1 MNKKSL
7 MIIVIQSFVIIL
19 LIWVVVLM
27 GSDEFVDDDLFDE
40 EETLSFIEV
49 NDEGLN
55 QIRLTETI
63 VKNSGIQTAAII
75 SSNKQFSFS
84 NYGIVQATD
93 TLIDLKNIYDQLM
106 QEINTL
112 QNQINTEE
120 KKYLAFVDL
129 NADEKNISDQVL
141 LDQQT
146 IVNNLKV
153 SIEKK
158 VALKKNLQQKVLS
171 QWGNKFYVAITGKAK
186 DKQLNPLLNG
196 EARLVKITLP
206 SSDSDNSVPE
216 KIIFTP
222 INGNSET
229 EGVFLDKAPTIEPS
243 ILGQTFYYLISS
255 PDIRIGSKL
264 IGFYKEN
271 QNNNK
276 QQNRYEVQSSSIVW
290 SNGLPWVYIEEE
302 PFLFVKKPVSLEN
315 EIKDGWLVTSDALST
330 NDIIVSKG
338 AQLLLS
344 EEYKYQIKNE
354 NED

>member
-19 LIWVVVLM
+19 LIWVVILM

-49 NDEGLN
+49 NDAGLN
-55 QIRLTETI
+55 QIRLTEAI
-63 VKNSGIQTAAII
+63 VKNSGIQTTKII
-75 SSNKQFSFS
+75 SSNKQSSFS

-129 NADEKNISDQVL
+129 NADGKNISDQAL

-146 IVNNLKV
+146 LVNNLRV
-153 SIEKK
+153 SVEKK
-158 VALKKNLQQKVLS
+158 VVLKKNLQQKVLS
-171 QWGNKFYVAITGKAK
+171 QWGNKFYMAITGKAK

-206 SSDSDNSVPE
+206 SSDSDNSIPH

-222 INGNSET
+222 INGNNET
-229 EGVFLDKAPTIEPS
+229 EGIYLDKAPTIEPS
-243 ILGQTFYYLISS
+243 ILGQTFYYLIQS

-264 IGFYKEN
+264 IGFYKEK
-271 QNNNK
+271 QNND
-276 QQNRYEVQSSSIVW
+276 QQMNRYAVQSSSIVW
-290 SNGLPWVYIEEE
+290 SNGLPWVFIEEE
-302 PFLFVKKPVSLEN
+302 TFLFVKKPVSLEN
-315 EIKDGWLVTSDALST
+315 EIKDGWLVISEALST

>member
-1 MNKKSL
+1 

-19 LIWVVVLM
+19 LIWVVILM
-27 GSDEFVDDDLFDE
+27 GSDEFVDDDLFDDE
-40 EETLSFIEV
+40 EPLSFIEV

-55 QIRLTETI
+55 QIRLTEAI
-63 VKNSGIQTAAII
+63 VKNSGIQTTKII
-75 SSNKQFSFS
+75 SSNKQSSFS

-129 NADEKNISDQVL
+129 NADGKNISDQAL

-146 IVNNLKV
+146 LVNNLKV
-153 SIEKK
+153 SVEKK
-158 VALKKNLQQKVLS
+158 VVLKKNLQQKVLS
-171 QWGNKFYVAITGKAK
+171 QWGNKFYMAITGKAK

-206 SSDSDNSVPE
+206 SSDSDNSIPH

-222 INGNSET
+222 INGNNET
-229 EGVFLDKAPTIEPS
+229 EGIYLDKAPTIEPS
-243 ILGQTFYYLISS
+243 ILGQTFYYLIQS

-264 IGFYKEN
+264 IGFYKEK
-271 QNNNK
+271 QNNDK
-276 QQNRYEVQSSSIVW
+276 QMNRYEVQSSSIVW
-290 SNGLPWVYIEEE
+290 SNGIPWVYIEEE

-315 EIKDGWLVTSDALST
+315 EIKDGWLVISEALST

>member
-1 MNKKSL
+1 

-19 LIWVVVLM
+19 LIWVVILM

-55 QIRLTETI
+55 QIRLTEAI
-63 VKNSGIQTAAII
+63 VKNSGIQTTKII
-75 SSNKQFSFS
+75 SSNKQSSFS

-129 NADEKNISDQVL
+129 NADGKNISDQAL

-146 IVNNLKV
+146 LVNNLSV
-153 SIEKK
+153 SVEKK
-158 VALKKNLQQKVLS
+158 VVLKKNLQQKVLS
-171 QWGNKFYVAITGKAK
+171 QWGNKFYMAITGKAK

-196 EARLVKITLP
+196 DARLVKITLP
-206 SSDSDNSVPE
+206 SSDSDNSIPH

-222 INGNSET
+222 INGNKET
-229 EGVFLDKAPTIEPS
+229 EGIYLDKAPTIEPS
-243 ILGQTFYYLISS
+243 ILGQTFYYLIQS

-264 IGFYKEN
+264 IGFYKEK
-271 QNNNK
+271 QNNDK
-276 QQNRYEVQSSSIVW
+276 QTNRYEVQSSSIVW
-290 SNGLPWVYIEEE
+290 STGLPWVYIEEE

-315 EIKDGWLVTSDALST
+315 EIKDGWLVISEALST

>member
-1 MNKKSL
+1 

-19 LIWVVVLM
+19 LIWVVILM

-55 QIRLTETI
+55 QIRLTEAI
-63 VKNSGIQTAAII
+63 VKNSGIKTTKII
-75 SSNKQFSFS
+75 SSNKKSSFS

-129 NADEKNISDQVL
+129 NADGKNISDQAL

-146 IVNNLKV
+146 LVNNLKV
-153 SIEKK
+153 SVEKK
-158 VALKKNLQQKVLS
+158 VVLKKNLQQKVLS
-171 QWGNKFYVAITGKAK
+171 QWGNKFYMAITDKAK

-206 SSDSDNSVPE
+206 SSDSDNSIPH

-222 INGNSET
+222 INGNNET
-229 EGVFLDKAPTIEPS
+229 EGIYLDKAPTIEPS
-243 ILGQTFYYLISS
+243 ILGQTFYYLIQS

-264 IGFYKEN
+264 IGFYKEK
-271 QNNNK
+271 QNNDK
-276 QQNRYEVQSSSIVW
+276 QMNRYEVQSSSIVW

-315 EIKDGWLVTSDALST
+315 EIKDGWLVISEALST

>member
-1 MNKKSL
+1 

-19 LIWVVVLM
+19 LIWVVILM

-55 QIRLTETI
+55 QIRLTEAI
-63 VKNSGIQTAAII
+63 VKNSGIQTTKII
-75 SSNKQFSFS
+75 SSNKQSSFS

-129 NADEKNISDQVL
+129 NADGKNISDQAL

-146 IVNNLKV
+146 LVNNLKV
-153 SIEKK
+153 SVEKK
-158 VALKKNLQQKVLS
+158 VVLKKNLQQKVLS
-171 QWGNKFYVAITGKAK
+171 QWGNKFYMAITSKAK

-206 SSDSDNSVPE
+206 SSDSDNSIPH

-222 INGNSET
+222 INGNNET
-229 EGVFLDKAPTIEPS
+229 EGIYLDKAPTIEPS
-243 ILGQTFYYLISS
+243 ILGQTFYYLIQS

-264 IGFYKEN
+264 IGFYKEK
-271 QNNNK
+271 QNNDK
-276 QQNRYEVQSSSIVW
+276 QMNRYEVQSSSIVW
-290 SNGLPWVYIEEE
+290 SNGLSWVYIEEE

-315 EIKDGWLVTSDALST
+315 EIKDGWLVISEALST

>member
-19 LIWVVVLM
+19 LIWVVILM

-40 EETLSFIEV
+40 EEILSFIEV

-55 QIRLTETI
+55 QIRLTEAI
-63 VKNSGIQTAAII
+63 VKNSGIQTTKII
-75 SSNKQFSFS
+75 SSNKQSSFS

-129 NADEKNISDQVL
+129 NADGKNISDQAL

-146 IVNNLKV
+146 LVKNLKV
-153 SIEKK
+153 SVEKK
-158 VALKKNLQQKVLS
+158 VVLKKNLQQKVLS
-171 QWGNKFYVAITGKAK
+171 QWGNKFYMAITGKAK

-206 SSDSDNSVPE
+206 SSDSDNSIPH

-222 INGNSET
+222 INGNNET
-229 EGVFLDKAPTIEPS
+229 EGIYLDKAPTIEPS
-243 ILGQTFYYLISS
+243 ILGQTFYYLIQS

-264 IGFYKEN
+264 IGFYKEK
-271 QNNNK
+271 QNNDK
-276 QQNRYEVQSSSIVW
+276 QMNRYEVQSSSIVW

-315 EIKDGWLVTSDALST
+315 EIKDGWLVISEALST

>member
-19 LIWVVVLM
+19 LIWVVILM

-40 EETLSFIEV
+40 DETLSFIEV
-49 NDEGLN
+49 NDKGLN
-55 QIRLTETI
+55 QIRLTEAI
-63 VKNSGIQTAAII
+63 VKNSGIQTTKII
-75 SSNKQFSFS
+75 SSNKQSSFS

-129 NADEKNISDQVL
+129 NADGKNISDQAL

-146 IVNNLKV
+146 LVNNLRV
-153 SIEKK
+153 SVEKK
-158 VALKKNLQQKVLS
+158 VVLKKNLQQKVLS
-171 QWGNKFYVAITGKAK
+171 QWGNKFYMAITGKAK

-206 SSDSDNSVPE
+206 SSDSDNSIPH

-222 INGNSET
+222 INGNKET
-229 EGVFLDKAPTIEPS
+229 EGIYLDKASTIEPS
-243 ILGQTFYYLISS
+243 ILGQTFYYLIQS

-264 IGFYKEN
+264 IGFYKEK
-271 QNNNK
+271 QNNDK
-276 QQNRYEVQSSSIVW
+276 QMNRYEVQSSSIVW

-315 EIKDGWLVTSDALST
+315 EIKDGWLVISEALST

>member
-1 MNKKSL
+1 

-19 LIWVVVLM
+19 LIWVVILM

-63 VKNSGIQTAAII
+63 VKNSGIQTSAII
-75 SSNKQFSFS
+75 SSNKQSSFS

-112 QNQINTEE
+112 RNQINTEE

-146 IVNNLKV
+146 LVNNLKV

-171 QWGNKFYVAITGKAK
+171 QWGNKFYMAITGQAK
-186 DKQLNPLLNG
+186 DKQLNPLLDG

-206 SSDSDNSVPE
+206 SSDSDNSVP
-216 KIIFTP
+216 
-222 INGNSET
+222 
-229 EGVFLDKAPTIEPS
+229 
-243 ILGQTFYYLISS
+243 
-255 PDIRIGSKL
+255 
-264 IGFYKEN
+264 
-271 QNNNK
+271 
-276 QQNRYEVQSSSIVW
+276 
-290 SNGLPWVYIEEE
+290 
-302 PFLFVKKPVSLEN
+302 
-315 EIKDGWLVTSDALST
+315 
-330 NDIIVSKG
+330 
-338 AQLLLS
+338 
-344 EEYKYQIKNE
+344 
-354 NED
+354 

>member
-19 LIWVVVLM
+19 LIWVVILM

-55 QIRLTETI
+55 QIRLTEAI
-63 VKNSGIQTAAII
+63 VKNSGILTTKII
-75 SSNKQFSFS
+75 SSNKQSSFS

-129 NADEKNISDQVL
+129 NADGKNISDQAL

-146 IVNNLKV
+146 LVNNLKV
-153 SIEKK
+153 SVEKK
-158 VALKKNLQQKVLS
+158 VVLKKNLQQKVLS
-171 QWGNKFYVAITGKAK
+171 QWGNKFYMAITGKAK
-186 DKQLNPLLNG
+186 DKQLNPLLDG

-206 SSDSDNSVPE
+206 SSDSDNSIPH

-222 INGNSET
+222 INGNNET
-229 EGVFLDKAPTIEPS
+229 EGIYLDKAPTIEPS
-243 ILGQTFYYLISS
+243 ILGQTFYYLIQS

-264 IGFYKEN
+264 IGFYKEK
-271 QNNNK
+271 QNNDK
-276 QQNRYEVQSSSIVW
+276 QMNRYEVQSSSIVW

-315 EIKDGWLVTSDALST
+315 EIKDGWLVISEALST

>member
-19 LIWVVVLM
+19 LIWVVILM

-40 EETLSFIEV
+40 DETLSFIEV
-49 NDEGLN
+49 NDKGLN
-55 QIRLTETI
+55 QIRLTEAI
-63 VKNSGIQTAAII
+63 VKNSGIQTTKII
-75 SSNKQFSFS
+75 SSNKQSSFS

-129 NADEKNISDQVL
+129 NADGKNISDQAL

-146 IVNNLKV
+146 LVNNLRV
-153 SIEKK
+153 SVEKK
-158 VALKKNLQQKVLS
+158 VVLKKNLQQKVLS
-171 QWGNKFYVAITGKAK
+171 QWGNKFYMAITGKAK

-206 SSDSDNSVPE
+206 SSDSDNSIPH

-222 INGNSET
+222 INGNKET
-229 EGVFLDKAPTIEPS
+229 EGIYLDKAPTIEPS
-243 ILGQTFYYLISS
+243 ILGQTFYYLIQS

-264 IGFYKEN
+264 IGFYKEK
-271 QNNNK
+271 QNNDK
-276 QQNRYEVQSSSIVW
+276 QMNRYEVQSSSIVW

-315 EIKDGWLVTSDALST
+315 EIKDGWLVISEALST

>member
-19 LIWVVVLM
+19 LIWVVILM

-55 QIRLTETI
+55 QIRLTEAI
-63 VKNSGIQTAAII
+63 VKNSGIQTTKII
-75 SSNKQFSFS
+75 ISNKQSSFS

-129 NADEKNISDQVL
+129 NADGKNISDQAL

-146 IVNNLKV
+146 LVNNLRV
-153 SIEKK
+153 SVEKK
-158 VALKKNLQQKVLS
+158 VVLKKNLQQKVLS
-171 QWGNKFYVAITGKAK
+171 QWGSKFYMAITGKAK

-206 SSDSDNSVPE
+206 SSDSDNSIPR

-222 INGNSET
+222 INGNNET
-229 EGVFLDKAPTIEPS
+229 EGIYLDKAPTIEPS
-243 ILGQTFYYLISS
+243 ILGQTFYYLIQS

-264 IGFYKEN
+264 IGFYKEK
-271 QNNNK
+271 QNNDK
-276 QQNRYEVQSSSIVW
+276 QMNRYEVQSSSIVW

-315 EIKDGWLVTSDALST
+315 EIKDGWLVISEALST

>member
-1 MNKKSL
+1 MNKKNL

-19 LIWVVVLM
+19 LIWVVILM
-27 GSDEFVDDDLFDE
+27 GSDEFVDDDLFDG

-55 QIRLTETI
+55 QIRLTEAI
-63 VKNSGIQTAAII
+63 VKNSGIQTTKII
-75 SSNKQFSFS
+75 SSNKQSSFS

-129 NADEKNISDQVL
+129 NAEGKNISDQAL

-146 IVNNLKV
+146 LVNNLKV
-153 SIEKK
+153 SVEKK
-158 VALKKNLQQKVLS
+158 VVLKKNLQQKVLS
-171 QWGNKFYVAITGKAK
+171 QWGNKFYMAITGKAK

-206 SSDSDNSVPE
+206 SSDSDNSIPH

-222 INGNSET
+222 INGNNET
-229 EGVFLDKAPTIEPS
+229 EGIYLDKAPTIEPS
-243 ILGQTFYYLISS
+243 ILGQTFYYLIQS

-264 IGFYKEN
+264 IGFYKEK
-271 QNNNK
+271 QNNDK
-276 QQNRYEVQSSSIVW
+276 QMNRYEVQSSSIVW

-315 EIKDGWLVTSDALST
+315 EIKDGWLVISEALST

>member
-1 MNKKSL
+1 
-7 MIIVIQSFVIIL
+7 
-19 LIWVVVLM
+19 
-27 GSDEFVDDDLFDE
+27 
-40 EETLSFIEV
+40 
-49 NDEGLN
+49 
-55 QIRLTETI
+55 LTEAI
-63 VKNSGIQTAAII
+63 VKNSGIQTTKII
-75 SSNKQFSFS
+75 SSNKQSSFS

-129 NADEKNISDQVL
+129 NADGKNISDQAL

-146 IVNNLKV
+146 LVNNLKV
-153 SIEKK
+153 SVEKK
-158 VALKKNLQQKVLS
+158 VVLKKNLQQKVLS
-171 QWGNKFYVAITGKAK
+171 QWGNKFYMAITGKAK
-186 DKQLNPLLNG
+186 YKQLNPLLNG

-206 SSDSDNSVPE
+206 SSDSDNSIPH

-222 INGNSET
+222 INGNNET
-229 EGVFLDKAPTIEPS
+229 EGIYLDKAPTIEPS
-243 ILGQTFYYLISS
+243 ILGQTFYYLIQS

-264 IGFYKEN
+264 IGFYKEK
-271 QNNNK
+271 QNNDK
-276 QQNRYEVQSSSIVW
+276 QMNRYEVQSSSIVW

-315 EIKDGWLVTSDALST
+315 EIKDGWLVISEALST

>member
-19 LIWVVVLM
+19 LIWVVILM

-55 QIRLTETI
+55 QIRLTEAI
-63 VKNSGIQTAAII
+63 VKNSGIQTTKII
-75 SSNKQFSFS
+75 SSNKQSSFS

-129 NADEKNISDQVL
+129 NADGKNISDQTL

-146 IVNNLKV
+146 LVNNLRV
-153 SIEKK
+153 SVEKK
-158 VALKKNLQQKVLS
+158 VVLKKNLQQKVLS
-171 QWGNKFYVAITGKAK
+171 QWGNKFYMAITGKAK

-206 SSDSDNSVPE
+206 SSDSDNSIPH

-222 INGNSET
+222 INGNNET
-229 EGVFLDKAPTIEPS
+229 EGIYLDKAPTIEPS
-243 ILGQTFYYLISS
+243 ILGQTFYYLIQS

-264 IGFYKEN
+264 IGFYKEK
-271 QNNNK
+271 QNNDK
-276 QQNRYEVQSSSIVW
+276 HMNRYEVQSSSIVW
-290 SNGLPWVYIEEE
+290 SNGLPWVFIEEE

-315 EIKDGWLVTSDALST
+315 EIKDGWLVISEALST